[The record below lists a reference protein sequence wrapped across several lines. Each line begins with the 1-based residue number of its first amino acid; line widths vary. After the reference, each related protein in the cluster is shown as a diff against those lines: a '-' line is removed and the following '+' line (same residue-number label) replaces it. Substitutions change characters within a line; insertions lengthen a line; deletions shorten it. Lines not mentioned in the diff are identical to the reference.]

1 MQVNRE
7 VSVKKVAVLGTGGTI
22 AGRAQSVTD
31 EIGYT
36 AGVVPVAD
44 LLAGL
49 SLPAGL
55 VAEHEQVA
63 QTDSKDMTLA
73 IWQRLGQRVA
83 HHLARQE
90 VAGVVITH
98 GTDTLEET
106 AWFLQQVLAPV
117 KPVVL
122 TCAMRPATAL
132 MPDGPQNLSDA
143 LRVAADE
150 RIGGVVVV
158 CAGRLHAAQDVT
170 KVHTWRLDAFGSGDA
185 GPLGVIEAG
194 ELRLFRQSVPGRA
207 DPGLWARVQ
216 GVRALPRV
224 ELVFSHADAQGHLVR
239 SLLAAPGGD
248 IPPLRGLVVAGTGNG
263 TVHTALAEALEEA
276 QAQGVVVWRGT
287 RCALGRPVTSGRSGG
302 DWPLAEPS
310 VIKARLSLALAL
322 L

>member
-1 MQVNRE
+1 MQVNHDE
-7 VSVKKVAVLGTGGTI
+7 SVKKVVVMGTGGTI
-22 AGRAQSVTD
+22 AGRAPSITD
-31 EIGYT
+31 EIGYI

-49 SLPAGL
+49 PLPEGL
-55 VAEHEQVA
+55 AAEHEQVV
-63 QTDSKDMTLA
+63 QTDSKDMTLS
-73 IWQRLGQRVA
+73 IWRRLGQRVA
-83 HHLARQE
+83 HHLARPE

-106 AWFLQQVLAPV
+106 AWFLHQVLAPT

-132 MPDGPQNLSDA
+132 TPDGPQNLSDA
-143 LRVAADE
+143 LRVAADG
-150 RIGGVVVV
+150 RMGGVVAV

-194 ELRLFRQSVPGRA
+194 ALRLFRQPALGRA

-216 GVRALPRV
+216 AVTALPRV

-239 SLLAAPGGD
+239 SLLAVRGND
-248 IPPLRGLVVAGTGNG
+248 VPPLHGLVVAGTGNG
-263 TVHTALAEALEEA
+263 TVHTALAEALQEA
-276 QAQGVVVWRGT
+276 QAQGVVVWLGT

-310 VIKARLSLALAL
+310 VIKARLSLALSL